1 MVSLKVSTAEL
12 RTAARRC
19 RVGAA
24 QVAIAAECHREAS
37 RLEFAEDSLLAEL
50 KPGHEAFADLVQRR
64 LEKASTVLTN
74 SAHALAEAAR
84 MYDASGAHAAGLL
97 ESEATS

>member
-1 MVSLKVSTAEL
+1 MTRLKVSSRQL
-12 RTAARRC
+12 RTAARQC

-37 RLEFAEDSLLAEL
+37 RLEFAEHSLLAEL
-50 KPGHEAFADLVQRR
+50 QSGHEAMAELLQRR

-84 MYDASGAHAAGLL
+84 SYDIANVHTARMLDP
-97 ESEATS
+97 ETTS